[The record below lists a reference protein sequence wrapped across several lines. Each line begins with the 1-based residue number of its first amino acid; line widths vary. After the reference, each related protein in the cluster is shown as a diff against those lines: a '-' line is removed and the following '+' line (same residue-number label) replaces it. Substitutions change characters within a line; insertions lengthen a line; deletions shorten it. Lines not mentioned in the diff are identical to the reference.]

1 MPVFLLPTSSFLLF
15 IDVCVQASSCFK
27 LLWQLF
33 TSYTHYICSFIKF
46 QFVVLRD
53 LKQFSIHYSTVFLF
67 SAFFFLTACI
77 INHAEPKK
85 AGFSKGWCRNTC
97 KSFVLIDMRM
107 LIAHH
112 SLVTGT
118 VSLPF
123 TLPAF
128 FFFFFLLKQL
138 FSWAA
143 CHPSLHFKCLI
154 FFTFCMH
161 IQSFVLWFI
170 LTNCLT
176 EDEKGNL

>member
-67 SAFFFLTACI
+67 SAFFFNCLHNQPCRAKKSWIFQGVVQEYMQKLCSHRYA
-77 INHAEPKK
+77 HAHSTS
-85 AGFSKGWCRNTC
+85 FTCDRN
-97 KSFVLIDMRM
+97 SIS
-107 LIAHH
+107 
-112 SLVTGT
+112 SLY
-118 VSLPF
+118 
-123 TLPAF
+123 PAS

-138 FSWAA
+138 FS
-143 CHPSLHFKCLI
+143 
-154 FFTFCMH
+154 
-161 IQSFVLWFI
+161 
-170 LTNCLT
+170 
-176 EDEKGNL
+176 

>member
-1 MPVFLLPTSSFLLF
+1 MFLLPTSSFLLF

-53 LKQFSIHYSTVFLF
+53 LKHFSIHYSAVFLF
-67 SAFFFLTACI
+67 SAFFFFNCLHHQHCRA
-77 INHAEPKK
+77 KK
-85 AGFSKGWCRNTC
+85 SWIFQGV
-97 KSFVLIDMRM
+97 VLEYMQKLCSHRYAM

-128 FFFFFLLKQL
+128 FFF
-138 FSWAA
+138 S
-143 CHPSLHFKCLI
+143 SN
-154 FFTFCMH
+154 
-161 IQSFVLWFI
+161 S
-170 LTNCLT
+170 
-176 EDEKGNL
+176 